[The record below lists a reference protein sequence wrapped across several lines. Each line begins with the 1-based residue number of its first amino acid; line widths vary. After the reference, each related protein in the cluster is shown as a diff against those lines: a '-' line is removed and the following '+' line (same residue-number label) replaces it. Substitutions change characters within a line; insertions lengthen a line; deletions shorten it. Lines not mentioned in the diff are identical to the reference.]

1 MAENRVIGRDGALP
15 WRLPRD
21 MRRFKDLTTG
31 HPVIMGRRT
40 YDTLPRPLPNRRNL
54 IITRDTSYEAPG
66 AEVFHRLDDALAA
79 SSADEE
85 VFVAGGQEVYQLAF
99 PRADR
104 VYLTVVHTILDGD
117 TFFPPFDMDDWHL
130 DEDIRFQA
138 DDTHLFPCS
147 FRLYTRRLTNR

>member
-1 MAENRVIGRDGALP
+1 MAENRVIGRDAALP

-54 IITRDTSYEAPG
+54 IITRNVSYDAPG
-66 AEVFHRLDDALAA
+66 AEVFHSLDDALAA
-79 SSADEE
+79 SSGSDE
-85 VFVAGGQEVYQLAF
+85 VFVAGGQEIYHLSF

-117 TFFPPFDMDDWHL
+117 TFFPPFDIDDWQLH
-130 DEDIRFQA
+130 EDIRFQA
-138 DDTHLFPCS
+138 DDTHAFPHS
-147 FRLYTRRLTNR
+147 F